1 MKAPA
6 STSHDSKDRLDAMLR
21 LIEVIGEARLK
32 SEKGAEGLDVEE
44 LDMMIVE
51 RTWTMFGVQA
61 CSLYLAAPITDS
73 DHPREMLFKSTAG
86 RELPWDY
93 RVLLEG
99 TTGLVSNCM
108 RSRQPLVINDVSTW
122 PDFNPVMDAPPQGE
136 NDYHDVRSMI
146 CVPLVTKETLLGVLQ
161 VINKDEGDFTE
172 NDLGLL
178 SLEASSLA
186 NTIYNARLIQELQ
199 IANAELEAN
208 RWKLLSSQNT
218 LRALFDTIP
227 ASIYIISLK
236 YQLVVVNMA
245 RAQKSG
251 LQKSEDIPPLIG
263 RICYEALVVRDSPC
277 PGCKVLETL
286 YAGRN
291 TNRTERRWENEE
303 EPTEWEINSYPIFDE
318 ENQPIQ
324 AILLEQNVTDK
335 RRLEATLAQSEK
347 LAAVGQLAAGVAHEI
362 NNPLTAIIA
371 NTQLLQREISGQSG
385 LQGKEDIDESLDLI
399 LRAGARAIQ
408 VVRNLLN
415 FARKEKYELK
425 PVDVN
430 DNIREALSLL
440 NHEIMQRSIQ
450 LFFEPG
456 KGLPAISASANHLQG
471 VWLNLMINAMDSL
484 ENGQGTI
491 RINTLQNGNNILVK
505 VVDTGKGIPAERMSR
520 IFEPFYTTKAP
531 NRGTGLGLS
540 VCHRI
545 VKQHGGHIL
554 VDSHVDV
561 GTEFTIVLPI
571 AAPN

>member
-1 MKAPA
+1 MNEPESA
-6 STSHDSKDRLDAMLR
+6 SPPPPDRLDAMLR

-44 LDMMIVE
+44 LEAMIVE

-61 CSLYLAAPITDS
+61 SSLFLAAPVTDP
-73 DHPREMLFKSTAG
+73 DHAREMLFKSTAG

-99 TTGLVSNCM
+99 TTGLVSHCM
-108 RSRQPLVINDVSTW
+108 RSHQPLLINDVSTW

-136 NDYHDVRSMI
+136 NTYHDVRSMV
-146 CVPLVTKETLLGVLQ
+146 CVPLLTKGTLLGALQ
-161 VINKDEGDFTE
+161 IINKDEGDFTQY
-172 NDLGLL
+172 DLGLL
-178 SLEASSLA
+178 LLEASSLA
-186 NTIYNARLIQELQ
+186 NTIYNSRLIQELQ
-199 IANAELEAN
+199 ITNAELEAN

-227 ASIYIISLK
+227 SGIYIITLK
-236 YQLVVVNMA
+236 YQLVAVNMA

-251 LQKSEDIPPLIG
+251 LQKPEDIPPLIG
-263 RICYEALVVRDSPC
+263 RICYEALVGRDSPC

-291 TNRTERRWENEE
+291 TNSTERRWENEE
-303 EPTEWEINSYPIFDE
+303 EPTEWEISTYPIFDE
-318 ENQPIQ
+318 DNQPVQ

-371 NTQLLQREISGQSG
+371 NAQLLQREISGQSG

-450 LFFEPG
+450 LFFEPA
-456 KGLPAISASANHLQG
+456 KGLPDISASANHLQG
-471 VWLNLMINAMDSL
+471 VWLNLLINAMDAL

-491 RINTLQNGNNILVK
+491 RINTMQNGNNIQVK

-561 GTEFTIVLPI
+561 GTEFTVVLPI

>member
-1 MKAPA
+1 MTRPKPA
-6 STSHDSKDRLDAMLR
+6 SSHDPERLDAMLL
-21 LIEVIGEARLK
+21 LIEVIGETRLK
-32 SEKGAEGLDVEE
+32 AENSADGLEAEE
-44 LDMMIVE
+44 LEALIVE
-51 RTWTMFGVQA
+51 RTRALFEAEAG
-61 CSLYLAAPITDS
+61 SLYLVVPPAGNGYTK
-73 DHPREMLFKSTAG
+73 EVLFKSTSG
-86 RELPWDY
+86 QDIPWDY
-93 RVLLEG
+93 RVILEG
-99 TTGLVSNCM
+99 TPGLVSHCM
-108 RSRQPLVINDVSTW
+108 HEHRPLLINDINTW
-122 PDFNPVMDAPPQGE
+122 PDFNPAMDAPPTGD
-136 NDYHDVRSMI
+136 NTYRDVRSML
-146 CVPLVTKETLLGVLQ
+146 CVPLLAKGSLLGALQ
-161 VINKDEGDFTE
+161 VVNKNAGDFNE
-172 NDLGLL
+172 IDLDLL
-178 SLEASSLA
+178 QLEASSLA
-186 NTIYNARLIQELQ
+186 NNIYNSRLIQQLQ

-208 RWKLLSSQNT
+208 RWKLLNSQNT

-227 ASIYIISLK
+227 ASIYIINLK
-236 YQLVVVNMA
+236 YQLVAVNMA

-251 LQKSEDIPPLIG
+251 LQSAEDIPPLIG
-263 RICYEALVVRDSPC
+263 RICYEALVGRDSPC

-286 YAGRN
+286 YAGRS
-291 TNRTERRWENEE
+291 TARTERRWESEE
-303 EPTEWEINSYPIFDE
+303 EPTEWEISTYPISDE
-318 ENQPIQ
+318 ENHTVQ
-324 AILLEQNVTDK
+324 AIILEQNVTEK

-371 NTQLLQREISGQSG
+371 NAQLLQREISGQTE
-385 LQGKEDIDESLDLI
+385 LKDKEDIDESLDLI
-399 LRAGARAIQ
+399 LRAGGRAIQ

-425 PVDVN
+425 AVDVN

-450 LFFEPG
+450 LFFEPA

-471 VWLNLMINAMDSL
+471 VWMNLMINAMDSL

-505 VVDTGKGIPAERMSR
+505 VADTGKGIPADRMSR

-561 GTEFTIVLPI
+561 GTEFTVVLPI
-571 AAPN
+571 AVTN

>member
-1 MKAPA
+1 MNGRTPA
-6 STSHDSKDRLDAMLR
+6 SPHDSGRLDDMLR
-21 LIEVIGEARLK
+21 LIDVIGEARLK
-32 SEKGAEGLDVEE
+32 TESGEEGLDVEE
-44 LDMMIVE
+44 LESLVVE
-51 RTWTMFGVQA
+51 RTWMMFEVEA
-61 CSLYLAAPITDS
+61 CSLFLLAAVADPDQAKDI
-73 DHPREMLFKSTAG
+73 LFKSTAG
-86 RELPWDY
+86 RELSWDY

-99 TTGLVSNCM
+99 TQGLVNNCM
-108 RSRQPLVINDVSTW
+108 RSHQPLLINDVSVW
-122 PDFNPVMDAPPQGE
+122 PDFNPIMDAPPQDE
-136 NDYHDVRSMI
+136 TTYRDVHSML
-146 CVPLVTKETLLGVLQ
+146 CVPLLAKSTLLGALQ
-161 VINKDEGDFTE
+161 VVNKNKGEFTE
-172 NDLGLL
+172 IDLSLL
-178 SLEASSLA
+178 LLEASSLA
-186 NTIYNARLIQELQ
+186 STIYNSRLIQQLQ

-227 ASIYIISLK
+227 AGIYIINLK
-236 YQLVVVNMA
+236 YQLVAVNMA

-263 RICYEALVVRDSPC
+263 RICYEALVGRDSPC

-286 YAGRN
+286 YAGRS
-291 TNRTERRWENEE
+291 TTRTERRWETEE
-303 EPTEWEINSYPIFDE
+303 EPTEWEISSYPITDE
-318 ENQPIQ
+318 ENQTVQ
-324 AILLEQNVTDK
+324 AILLEQNVTEK

-371 NTQLLQREISGQSG
+371 NAQLLQREIAGQSS

-425 PVDVN
+425 LVDVN
-430 DNIREALSLL
+430 DNIREALGLL

-450 LFFEPG
+450 LFFEPA

-491 RINTLQNGNNILVK
+491 RINTMQNGNNILVK
-505 VVDTGKGIPAERMSR
+505 VSDTGKGIPADRMSR

-561 GTEFTIVLPI
+561 GTEFTVVLPI

>member
-1 MKAPA
+1 MNERTPA
-6 STSHDSKDRLDAMLR
+6 FPHDPGRLDDMLR
-21 LIEVIGEARLK
+21 LIDVIGEARLK
-32 SEKGAEGLDVEE
+32 AENGEEGLDVEE
-44 LDMMIVE
+44 LESLIVE
-51 RTWTMFGVQA
+51 RTWMMFEVEA
-61 CSLYLAAPITDS
+61 CSLFLLAAAADPHQVKD
-73 DHPREMLFKSTAG
+73 MLFKSTAG
-86 RELPWDY
+86 KELAWDY

-99 TTGLVSNCM
+99 THGLVDNCM
-108 RSRQPLVINDVSTW
+108 RSHQPLLINDVNTW
-122 PDFNPVMDAPPQGE
+122 PDINPAMDAPPQGE
-136 NDYHDVRSMI
+136 NDYRDVHSML
-146 CVPLVTKETLLGVLQ
+146 CVPLLAKGTLLGALQ
-161 VINKDEGDFTE
+161 VVNKEKGDFTE
-172 NDLGLL
+172 IDLSLL
-178 SLEASSLA
+178 LLEASSLA
-186 NTIYNARLIQELQ
+186 STIYNSRLIQQLQ

-227 ASIYIISLK
+227 AGIYIINLK
-236 YQLVVVNMA
+236 YQLVAVNMA

-263 RICYEALVVRDSPC
+263 RICYEALVGRDSPC

-291 TNRTERRWENEE
+291 TTRTERRWENEE
-303 EPTEWEINSYPIFDE
+303 EPTEWEISSYPITDE
-318 ENQPIQ
+318 ENQTVQ
-324 AILLEQNVTDK
+324 AILLEQNVTEK

-371 NTQLLQREISGQSG
+371 NAQLLQREISGQSS

-425 PVDVN
+425 LVDVN
-430 DNIREALSLL
+430 DNIREALGLL

-450 LFFEPG
+450 LFFEPA
-456 KGLPAISASANHLQG
+456 KGLPTISASANHLQG

-491 RINTLQNGNNILVK
+491 RIHTMQNGNNILVK
-505 VVDTGKGIPAERMSR
+505 VTDTGKGIPAERMSR

-561 GTEFTIVLPI
+561 GTEFTVVLPI